1 MASISKRATTRVAV
15 DEKSGRQRTVT
26 SERYRARYRDEAG
39 VEHARHFVRKVDA
52 QRWLDE
58 ATAGIVRGDWVD
70 PAAGKMTFAQWWGE
84 WTAAQDWA
92 AGTAAT
98 ADQVLAS
105 IGFAN
110 VPIRSVTENHVRQWM
125 RAQRLP
131 GPKRKGGLAAS
142 TRRTRFN
149 YVRMCFAAAVR
160 ARLIRNDPTV
170 AITPPKVPKAETK
183 MRIPAPEQVAQA
195 LAAAPP
201 SFEASSRCAPSPG
214 CGWGRPP
221 ACSSAT
227 WTSCDAR

>member
-1 MASISKRATTRVAV
+1 MV
-15 DEKSGRQRTVT
+15 GRMVRRGQHLEAHRDARRCRSEVRKAELVT

-39 VEHARHFVRKVDA
+39 VEHARHCEKVDA

-70 PAAGKMTFAQWWGE
+70 PTAGKITFAQWWGR
-84 WTAAQDWA
+84 WAAAQDWA

-105 IGFAN
+105 IGFGD

-125 RAQRLP
+125 KAQRLP
-131 GPKRKGGLAAS
+131 GPKRKRGLAAS

-160 ARLIRNDPTV
+160 ARLIREHDPTS
-170 AITPPKVPKAETK
+170 A
-183 MRIPAPEQVAQA
+183 R
-195 LAAAPP
+195 
-201 SFEASSRCAPSPG
+201 SRRRKSP
-214 CGWGRPP
+214 RPDQDEDP
-221 ACSSAT
+221 HT
-227 WTSCDAR
+227 